1 MMGPGGSPQNQL
13 DSLVEIMADPEKYKK
28 KSQELRVLTEASRKA
43 AEAAQL
49 ASEKLQKQE
58 ELTNAAIKQMAA
70 LQYQKKVLEEKTL
83 ELDKLIEVGHLSTKE
98 KEEDLQ
104 ERHQELLEKE
114 KECREWRSN
123 LGTLETRLN
132 LRAEEIKRI
141 EGDIKLEMERVAFNV
156 KLMDQLR

>member
-28 KSQELRVLTEASRKA
+28 KSQELKVLTEASRKA

-83 ELDKLIEVGHLSTKE
+83 ELDKLIEAEHLSINKKE
-98 KEEDLQ
+98 
-104 ERHQELLEKE
+104 QELHEKAQNLAAKWIE
-114 KECREWRSN
+114 FNEWKKN
-123 LGTLETRLN
+123 LLTLETRLN

>member
-28 KSQELRVLTEASRKA
+28 KSQELRELTEASRKA

-49 ASEKLQKQE
+49 ESEKLKKQKD
-58 ELTNAAIKQMAA
+58 LTDEAIKQMAA

-83 ELDKLIEVGHLSTKE
+83 ELDKLIEAENLSITNKE
-98 KEEDLQ
+98 MDL
-104 ERHQELLEKE
+104 EVRSLDLAGKMDA
-114 KECREWRSN
+114 CCEWRSN